1 MKNKRRIR
9 IFSRRVLI
17 KLISVIVLVSMLLD
31 FSAILGSADSYYTL
45 RINYVFSDGSPAH
58 DPYIATFSVGT
69 EVNLEVTNPNIDGYV
84 PMSVDDGY
92 TPQDLPEHGTEE
104 KKTSFNI
111 AMLDGNVTTTVY
123 YIAGLTHYAARYY
136 KQNIYDDLYTLDSAL
151 TEANKNLY
159 GYTGSSP
166 TSLEQVEIEGFT
178 NLFHEPDAIA
188 ADGSTVFRVYYDRNY
203 YSINF
208 DLGSGG
214 YGVEPV
220 YAKYQ
225 TVYRIEQPKRMG
237 YSFLGW
243 ARTDADSTK
252 GVYGT
257 DWNYIDENGNII
269 TEAQA
274 TAVGNL
280 VQLNGNQTVPSK
292 NTYYKA
298 VWTAGTSS
306 FSVVYWLEKDD
317 SVLDEH
323 SFDNIGSMSDEQ
335 IKNMITE
342 NYNVLVAHDVT
353 GITSGTSV
361 DINTEITNAEGE
373 SFPLSNLF
381 GFNLNEKS
389 DEIDGSPVDSDGKK
403 IDFLAMSEAQR
414 EELAPELQR
423 YYELNSTL
431 SGLQFSQGDIEI
443 AGDGTTRINIYY
455 SRKTFTLQFF
465 YAKTSGGTVTY
476 DENNVPH
483 WDKGTNGVVYL
494 TNGTKSFSNATETTA
509 SLYSRLNN
517 NNLFT
522 VGNVL
527 DSLPEIV
534 NHTDLIS
541 ANFLDNGNNSNKIWY
556 YEVQAKFGS
565 SLIGKWFND
574 AFDMPLRIDANGDT
588 SQKVYFGSWAV
599 EIGSDYYDFES
610 DNMVGRGNYTIK
622 GMFERLYNE
631 ILLKDSFIESSNR
644 GANFDYTE
652 LHFAASW
659 DNTGKIG
666 GKNWNDGADKVFNFT
681 YKNCVE
687 LLPFEDY
694 IAGTP
699 NGYDILINGGTYPAG
714 DHEELDENG
723 NTVTVH
729 YNERTIEGRYTDII
743 EMVVNG
749 KTVRYGLTALNT
761 IETYD
766 AGSVYINSTTGE
778 LVSANTMCT
787 RIRDNQTAV
796 TLTGFKPYANN
807 SSAIKNT
814 FTVKSFADGELV
826 TQTINTSYGNNTYSN
841 GNAQAIFYAANGFN
855 EKHHADVYFFYE
867 RNSYLLKYRNSNQL
881 ESDSHLAYYNA
892 PLFLEKFSYTPEYY
906 ITELRDNYTFEGWF
920 YDPFYLEPVDLAND
934 TMPADD
940 VTLYAKWAPKTIDVI
955 FYNNYNDY
963 YEDENRIV
971 LGKDEDDNDIT
982 DWTVDY
988 GTYTPLLR
996 IPVNNDDEANIRPVL
1011 TPIAEDAS
1019 FAGWYYIRNRVPVR
1033 FEPENVPVTALNEE
1047 SVGENAK
1054 LRLFAEWVTKDVAK
1068 FKINYVEKEHPE
1080 KEVAASTTGRAFVYK
1095 TKTFNAKS
1103 GNELNDG
1110 YKWTAEGE
1118 SAGTNWWPTTNSH
1131 SINIKAN
1138 TQGDEYEPNTYTF
1151 EYIQK
1156 SSVHYKVQYLDA
1168 ATRNPINPGGE
1179 DIIKD
1184 STHASVKEDALVIPG
1199 YVAREASQTM
1209 VLTASTAETSEAQES
1224 EELAVNVIT
1233 FLYDKNDTVYLYE
1246 AEYYIQDISGDSYS
1260 LYYNETLTA
1269 EIADEGDTTVRV
1281 AALYDRP
1288 IPTVLTENGYER
1300 KLNSTTYTVTDST
1313 GTTEPESVA
1322 DDGSVTLAPTDKRT
1336 IRIYFDRKTYSYSY
1350 QYIDHT
1356 QEKLYHNTPAEE
1368 REGMWDGV
1376 IATYQNAGTARV
1388 EAEVTLNP
1396 DEFASHTDAQTDE
1409 TTDYVRIGGSEV
1421 SLTIQPDEDNPDV
1434 NLVKIYYRKDTER
1447 QLEYKM
1453 VCVNNNADTD
1463 YDSVTGDPLFGRLT
1477 FNMQTV
1483 QEYDGIQNVQFF
1495 NNNDEKVD
1503 DGSGHTSYMHL
1514 HKYKFLGW
1522 YTTPEYDPEHPEANR
1537 LTTNEILTKE
1547 NLGTNGELP
1556 VRDAKYYALVEQV
1569 MVTMDVM
1576 FYYVDDYTVNTLRA
1590 EDTGTLK
1597 NRLQTAW
1604 ENGEVTGTGERVGEK
1619 VVFTNPNT
1627 YQNHTQI
1634 PWHRNDG
1641 YSLHMDPIDHR
1652 VYKYEFAEW
1661 WERDEDNNYDFIRKE
1676 NWNNSGEWSASSLSN
1691 QLSRN
1696 KNQCLIAVYARREVE
1711 SIPYTINYNFVSRL
1725 GDTKTFV
1732 STGTLTRD
1740 QLKENAATVKIN
1752 SSGCY
1757 ELTDEF
1763 IIANSPYESNYGQTL
1778 SWSDQKIEKT
1788 SYKGDE
1794 NEETVDR
1801 IVTNVTAV
1809 QNAKTVFANYR
1820 TTPNGEFTTIRT
1832 TYGANYKLD
1841 EQMLAIEAP
1850 ESYNGYEFS
1859 YWAVRK
1865 TNSDSSPIVAKSYE
1879 TLFDLCMMD
1888 NYYIT
1893 PVYEGAAASGP
1904 GTKTVV
1910 LEPADGIAQ
1919 GNEDWLAW
1927 TWNDGEEGTWVRAD
1941 SSLTFKGLND
1951 KVKFVRVQSGTDI
1964 SDDVWDETM
1973 DPYVWNYTD
1982 DLTVWDKGTYSI
1994 SSYDNQIML
2003 GKWIPPTDGLGTNS
2017 AILNTSNIDSLDDSI
2032 WIAWTQNYIDDG
2044 TWVRPDSNMTFR
2056 GLKDEV
2062 VFFEMDPNVVLSP
2075 DSWDGTDD
2083 YIRHMTGYL
2092 NVQNGKTFTLSGELD
2107 SVSGYMLGSWGTTTD
2122 VTPTENPTEEPPA
2135 PSEPEVVLTHLDYT
2149 RNRWTDENG
2158 NISSTGE
2165 TDLLFTDFEIAFEDN
2180 GKQIYGNGSGYQAG
2194 VVFELCGSLSAT
2206 ATFNPDRNYG
2216 FYSDPDALKTAITE
2230 GYKSYTTQNKEG
2242 SPATKTRSI
2251 QCSEINTANMT
2262 NRNRIEFSQ
2271 YYKNAYKTVENGDG
2285 TTTTKYTNSNYLM
2298 KATAYLIK
2306 DDTVTLSNSIY
2317 ICLKSEAAKDLAI
2330 GDNYI
2335 WETTPTTP

>member
-69 EVNLEVTNPNIDGYV
+69 EVDLEVTNPNIDGYV

-111 AMLDGNVTTTVY
+111 ATLDGNVTTTVY

-361 DINTEITNAEGE
+361 GINTEITNAEGE

-381 GFNLNEKS
+381 GFNLNKQNS
-389 DEIDGSPVDSDGKK
+389 VINGSPVDSDGKK
-403 IDFLAMSEAQR
+403 IDFQAMSEAQR

-431 SGLQFSQGDIEI
+431 SGLQFSQGDVEI

-465 YAKTSGGTVTY
+465 YAKTTGGTVTY

-483 WDKGTNGVVYL
+483 WTKGTDGIVYL
-494 TNGTKSFSNATETTA
+494 TNGTKRFSRDTKKTILYEQLND
-509 SLYSRLNN
+509 SLFGR
-517 NNLFT
+517 
-522 VGNVL
+522 NVI
-527 DSLPEIV
+527 DELPEIV
-534 NHTDLIS
+534 NHTELIS
-541 ANFLDNGNNSNKIWY
+541 PKFLDNGSGGTIRFWY
-556 YEVQAKFGS
+556 YEVQAKFGT

-574 AFDMPLRIDANGDT
+574 AFDMPLRSDAGGDT
-588 SQKVYFGSWAV
+588 TQKVYFGSWAV
-599 EIGSDYYDFES
+599 EKGSDYYDTE
-610 DNMVGRGNYTIK
+610 DDKTDRGNYTIK
-622 GMFERLYNE
+622 GLFERLYDE
-631 ILLKDSFIESSNR
+631 ILLKDSFIESKEDGFN
-644 GANFDYTE
+644 YTE
-652 LHFAASW
+652 LHFVASW
-659 DNTGKIG
+659 DNTGSLTG
-666 GKNWNDGADKVFNFT
+666 SGWNDGADKVFNFT

-714 DHEELDENG
+714 DHLELDENG

-729 YNERTIEGRYTDII
+729 YDEQTITGRYTDII
-743 EMVVNG
+743 EMVVDG
-749 KTVRYGLTALNT
+749 KTVRYGLTSANT

-766 AGSVYINSTTGE
+766 AGAVYIKDGE
-778 LVSANTMCT
+778 LIPANKMCST
-787 RIRDNQTAV
+787 IRSNQTAV
-796 TLTGFKPYANN
+796 TLTGFKPYSSN
-807 SSAIKNT
+807 SAKIKNT
-814 FTVKSFADGELV
+814 FTVKRFIDGQLV

-855 EKHHADVYFFYE
+855 EEHHADVYFFYE

-892 PLFLEKFSYTPEYY
+892 PLFLPKFSYTPEYFVA
-906 ITELRDNYTFEGWF
+906 ELRDNYTFEGWF
-920 YDPFYLEPVDLAND
+920 YDPFYLEPVNFAND

-971 LGKDEDDNDIT
+971 LGKDENDNDIT

-1246 AEYYIQDISGDSYS
+1246 AEYYIQDVSGDSYS
-1260 LYYNETLTA
+1260 LYYNETLTT

-1300 KLNSTTYTVTDST
+1300 KLNSTTYTITDST

-1350 QYIDHT
+1350 QYIDHS
-1356 QEKLYHNTPAEE
+1356 QEKLYHDTPAEE

-1522 YTTPEYDPEHPEANR
+1522 YTTPEYDPEHPEVNR
-1537 LTTNEILTKE
+1537 LTTKEILTKE

-1604 ENGEVTGTGERVGEK
+1604 MNGEVTGTGERVGEK

-1711 SIPYTINYNFVSRL
+1711 SIPYSINYNFVNRL

-1794 NEETVDR
+1794 SKGTVDR

-1809 QNAKTVFANYR
+1809 QNAKTVYANYR

-1832 TYGANYKLD
+1832 TYGANYEHD

-1850 ESYNGYEFS
+1850 KSYNGYEFS

-1893 PVYEGAAASGP
+1893 PVYEGAAAGP
-1904 GTKTVV
+1904 GTKSAI
-1910 LEPADGIAQ
+1910 LDYGELNNDNPI
-1919 GNEDWLAW
+1919 WLAW
-1927 TWNDGEEGTWVRAD
+1927 TWNENENGTWVRAD
-1941 SSLTFKGLND
+1941 ENMTFSGLNN
-1951 KVKFVRVQSGTDI
+1951 KVIFVRANPNIDI
-1964 SDDVWDETM
+1964 SADVWGETM
-1973 DPYVWNYTD
+1973 DPYVWNYTNELD
-1982 DLTVWDKGTYSI
+1982 VQDGGTY
-1994 SSYDNQIML
+1994 
-2003 GKWIPPTDGLGTNS
+2003 
-2017 AILNTSNIDSLDDSI
+2017 
-2032 WIAWTQNYIDDG
+2032 
-2044 TWVRPDSNMTFR
+2044 
-2056 GLKDEV
+2056 
-2062 VFFEMDPNVVLSP
+2062 
-2075 DSWDGTDD
+2075 
-2083 YIRHMTGYL
+2083 
-2092 NVQNGKTFTLSGELD
+2092 TLSGFD
-2107 SVSGYMLGSWGTTTD
+2107 DKKMNGNWGD
-2122 VTPTENPTEEPPA
+2122 TPEQALPDPPA

-2180 GKQIYGNGSGYQAG
+2180 GKQIYGKGSGYQAG
-2194 VVFELCGSLSAT
+2194 VVFELCSSLSAT
-2206 ATFNPDRNYG
+2206 ATFNPDRDYG
-2216 FYSDPDALKTAITE
+2216 FYSDPDALKTAVLNSAA
-2230 GYKSYTTQNKEG
+2230 SYTTQNKKD

-2306 DDTVTLSNSIY
+2306 GDTVTLSNSIY